1 MQIIYKINLLIRIN
15 SLQAFFAGRSEDNSS
30 VEPCETLNLNMTAS
44 SGGDKGHGSKGPK
57 KQRAAKLARDQSYKL
72 NIFVLADAS
81 LNVFKFRV

>member
-1 MQIIYKINLLIRIN
+1 MQIIYINNLLMEIN

-44 SGGDKGHGSKGPK
+44 SAGDKGHGSKGPK